1 MDAAIS
7 IGAKTGEYMVEPIGQ
22 QVGYLIHLNSN
33 IKDLKDQFQKL
44 GVKRR
49 GVQLLIDEEKR
60 NAQVILPEVNMWVEE
75 RRQNQSRKAEKKTQE
90 IDAEKRKD
98 LVIALEVEQWVSDG
112 RQHQSRKAK
121 KKTLA
126 IEKLLSDAP
135 SLNKM
140 SCPPP
145 PQGIGSSSIEGK
157 TTMAKEVAKRTKDDK
172 LFDEVVMSVVSQNQD
187 LRKIQGQIA
196 DMLGLELKKESETGR
211 ADQLKSRLM
220 LSKSVL
226 VILDDV
232 WDVLN
237 LEEVGIPYG
246 GQHNRCKILL
256 TSRSEEACNQM
267 KTQKIFQIKVL
278 SEEEAWNLFR
288 EMAGDCVDTLGLHPI
303 AKEVAKECG
312 ALPVAIVTV
321 ARALENK
328 TKDEWIA
335 AREQLKKSIPKNIPG
350 LHSKVYSS
358 IEFSY
363 SYLKSDEAKSC
374 FLLCCLFPEDFDIP
388 IEYLVRYGVGRRLF
402 AKIDNVAEARS
413 RVHAMVNDLKRSF
426 LLLDSEEEECV
437 KMHDVVRDVAISIA
451 DKIYFLHPDGLECP
465 KLELLQLSCGKDTP
479 QMLPANMFQ
488 GMKELKVLSMRALG
502 NLEIL
507 SFLGSKIKELP
518 REIGNLG
525 HLKLLDLSECSTL
538 QRIPYGLLSSLS
550 RLEEFYMTALG
561 GPTFGKRPPNY
572 LLNNKLTLGDV
583 DASDIKE
590 SRLLC
595 QLLEKSEILELRN
608 IKDLKSILYELH
620 QEDLPCLKVLTVY
633 ESEDVEY
640 VIDATSDQTPRD
652 AFPILES
659 LTLDDLSNLKEIYH
673 GQFPREVL
681 QWCTA
686 CLFWQPNISSPIDCN
701 RLKNVFSL
709 SIARGLVQ
717 LQELYITRCTD
728 MEEIFSKEGQD
739 EKAFD
744 MIKFPQLK
752 HVELYDVP
760 RLIGF
765 CTFVDPIELVQP
777 SHAKGNA
784 TNFKSGEFQHEQ
796 HHTGSFPQS
805 GPISNKFL
813 SSKTIFWS
821 PNLGMLDMWDNDS
834 IEVLFDLE
842 GLMFQSQRIDV
853 LAQLK
858 TLRLEKLSKLMEI
871 RVSYCHKL
879 KTFGSEIQSPRKQKK
894 IKGLD
899 SRPQEPGVGS
909 SSIRSSLGFLGRWLE
924 CVPHCRNYGLVDL
937 SNHMCPTKKSHGSS
951 SVNKEGTLTKLKDQ
965 RANVVDKP
973 LEIWSFFPSNMI
985 ECLKNLE
992 VIELEECHSIEAIF
1006 QLEELNV
1013 EENHVASVLNQLRD
1027 LKLDGLPKMMH
1038 IWKKGPERIMGFEN
1052 LRLLE
1057 VRECNSLTYLFSP
1070 SIAKL
1075 LVMLEEIQVIDC
1087 QKIEEILARAR
1098 EEGEEKESV
1107 SFEKVNLI
1115 VLDNLPNLECFCN
1128 EANAFGWPSLKKMR
1142 VESCPTLR
1150 TFVPTKLL
1158 TPQLE
1163 RVYED
1168 DEYKT
1173 CQWKGDLNATIEH
1186 IFKGKETETSD
1197 DETVTTQQTIPGPI
1211 GYRSWSLPPGG
1222 FEFRTPTPAMERQ

>member
-1 MDAAIS
+1 MC
-7 IGAKTGEYMVEPIGQ
+7 
-22 QVGYLIHLNSN
+22 L
-33 IKDLKDQFQKL
+33 DLK
-44 GVKRR
+44 
-49 GVQLLIDEEKR
+49 
-60 NAQVILPEVNMWVEE
+60 
-75 RRQNQSRKAEKKTQE
+75 SRYS
-90 IDAEKRKD
+90 
-98 LVIALEVEQWVSDG
+98 L
-112 RQHQSRKAK
+112 SRKAK
-121 KKTLA
+121 KKTLE
-126 IEKLLSDAP
+126 IDGLLKEAEPFVTEMFYS
-135 SLNKM
+135 
-140 SCPPP
+140 PPP
-145 PQGIGSSSIEGK
+145 LGIVSTEVFKHFESRISIMKEVFEALRDDNINMIAICGMGGIGK
-157 TTMAKEVAKRTKDDK
+157 TTMAKEVAKTAKDDK
-172 LFDEVVMSVVSQNQD
+172 LFDEVVMAVVSQNQD

-196 DMLGLELKKESETGR
+196 DMLHLQLRNESLEERKN
-211 ADQLKSRLM
+211 QLFSRLM
-220 LSKSVL
+220 DSKSVL

-232 WDVLN
+232 WDALN
-237 LEEVGIPYG
+237 LTDIGIPYG
-246 GQHNRCKILL
+246 GQHKRCKILL

-267 KTQKIFQIKVL
+267 RSQKIVPIKVL

-335 AREQLKKSIPKNIPG
+335 ALEQLKKSIPKNIPG

-426 LLLDSEEEECV
+426 LLLDSEKEECV

-451 DKIYFLHPDGLECP
+451 EEHGFLVRCDDKMEEWPEKDTYENYVAISLFSREMKKHPDGLECS
-465 KLELLQLSCGKDTP
+465 KLELLQLSCSRRLFTDAPSQYVSRDERTKGFVY
-479 QMLPANMFQ
+479 ARY
-488 GMKELKVLSMRALG
+488 VLSFTTTINPGPSEPSDTAFGVLWLEDVSAIGALG
-502 NLEIL
+502 KLEML

-550 RLEEFYMTALG
+550 RLEELYMRNVPVNWEPTGNSEGDNASLAELIPLSHLMALKLSISKSNTKLLPKDLHFKNQMIKFQILQVREERLG
-561 GPTFGKRPPNY
+561 GFRSTPRY

-633 ESEDVEY
+633 KDVEY

-673 GQFPREVL
+673 GQFLERSFSGAQL
-681 QWCTA
+681 A
-686 CLFWQPNISSPIDCN
+686 CFGNLTSLHLDACY

-752 HVELYDVP
+752 HVELSNVP

-777 SHAKGNA
+777 SHAKG
-784 TNFKSGEFQHEQ
+784 TQ
-796 HHTGSFPQS
+796 
-805 GPISNKFL
+805 PI
-813 SSKTIFWS
+813 
-821 PNLGMLDMWDNDS
+821 
-834 IEVLFDLE
+834 
-842 GLMFQSQRIDV
+842 
-853 LAQLK
+853 
-858 TLRLEKLSKLMEI
+858 
-871 RVSYCHKL
+871 
-879 KTFGSEIQSPRKQKK
+879 
-894 IKGLD
+894 
-899 SRPQEPGVGS
+899 
-909 SSIRSSLGFLGRWLE
+909 
-924 CVPHCRNYGLVDL
+924 
-937 SNHMCPTKKSHGSS
+937 
-951 SVNKEGTLTKLKDQ
+951 
-965 RANVVDKP
+965 
-973 LEIWSFFPSNMI
+973 
-985 ECLKNLE
+985 
-992 VIELEECHSIEAIF
+992 
-1006 QLEELNV
+1006 
-1013 EENHVASVLNQLRD
+1013 LNQ
-1027 LKLDGLPKMMH
+1027 
-1038 IWKKGPERIMGFEN
+1038 
-1052 LRLLE
+1052 E
-1057 VRECNSLTYLFSP
+1057 V
-1070 SIAKL
+1070 
-1075 LVMLEEIQVIDC
+1075 C
-1087 QKIEEILARAR
+1087 QR
-1098 EEGEEKESV
+1098 
-1107 SFEKVNLI
+1107 LI
-1115 VLDNLPNLECFCN
+1115 VLCFQIGLSIFILLFIFIIFN
-1128 EANAFGWPSLKKMR
+1128 FSSSGMDLM
-1142 VESCPTLR
+1142 
-1150 TFVPTKLL
+1150 LL
-1158 TPQLE
+1158 T
-1163 RVYED
+1163 
-1168 DEYKT
+1168 
-1173 CQWKGDLNATIEH
+1173 
-1186 IFKGKETETSD
+1186 
-1197 DETVTTQQTIPGPI
+1197 
-1211 GYRSWSLPPGG
+1211 
-1222 FEFRTPTPAMERQ
+1222 